1 MRMDSLLVNA
11 TMNGASQALG
21 RVIRFVITSI
31 AIVKFGAA
39 GWGEVAFA
47 YALITY
53 INFVLNFGMSSFALI
68 ERPDDEKLDRRLFTA
83 MGYIRGCLLG
93 ALALVAIAAYSA
105 IDFSCGVVL
114 KIYLLMIFLRP
125 FNLDWWLA
133 RKGYAGLNSLVQF
146 FRQSILLGLV
156 CCAQIPSIEYF
167 AMMDVG
173 TEVLATIAIWFVG
186 PKKKFSVA
194 PPSIA
199 EWKSGLQ
206 CYQGSFVLFVSSAL
220 LLLHQ
225 NVDIFFL
232 KFFRGD
238 AAVGVYDYCNR
249 YALFVFLLG
258 GSLSEPLRRQLAR
271 LKEQGS
277 DMQSTKLV
285 LSCHKILG
293 TMSAGFLLFSILFAD
308 FLFSKIVPI
317 EVDFS
322 TSRLLVLFAC
332 WLVVSFFSVPWSEW
346 LISQSKKKYLAL
358 AVIAGCANL
367 LFNLW
372 LVPIYGIFG
381 AVIAKI
387 CSESSIFIYLF
398 ISVDSQKR
406 RQFAKV
412 FYIHLLLIPCVVC
425 FWKTGNVPLWLAAAT
440 IVVEALVIIVTKY
453 LSKRDLQILARN

>member
-1 MRMDSLLVNA
+1 
-11 TMNGASQALG
+11 
-21 RVIRFVITSI
+21 
-31 AIVKFGAA
+31 
-39 GWGEVAFA
+39 
-47 YALITY
+47 
-53 INFVLNFGMSSFALI
+53 
-68 ERPDDEKLDRRLFTA
+68 
-83 MGYIRGCLLG
+83 
-93 ALALVAIAAYSA
+93 
-105 IDFSCGVVL
+105 
-114 KIYLLMIFLRP
+114 
-125 FNLDWWLA
+125 LDWWLA
-133 RKGYAGLNSLVQF
+133 RKGFAGLNSLVQF
-146 FRQSILLGLV
+146 FRQGILLGLV

-167 AMMDVG
+167 AVMDVG
-173 TEVLATIAIWFVG
+173 TEGLATLALWFVG

-194 PPSIA
+194 PPSVA
-199 EWKSGLQ
+199 EWKSGLG

-238 AAVGVYDYCNR
+238 TAVGVYDYCNR

-293 TMSAGFLLFSILFAD
+293 TMSAGFLLFSMLFAD
-308 FLFSKIVPI
+308 FLFSKVVPI

-322 TSRLLVLFAC
+322 TARLLVLFAC
-332 WLVVSFFSVPWSEW
+332 WLVISFFSVPWSEW
-346 LISQSKKKYLAL
+346 LISQSKKKYLTL

-381 AVIAKI
+381 AVLAKI

-398 ISVDSQKR
+398 FSVDSGKR

-412 FYIHLLLIPCVVC
+412 FYIHLLLIPCVAY
-425 FWKTGNVPLWLAAAT
+425 FWKTGSVPLWLAIAT
-440 IVVEALVIIVTKY
+440 VVVEALVIVFTKY
-453 LSKRDLQILARN
+453 LSKRDLQVLARN

>member
-1 MRMDSLLVNA
+1 MNSLLVNA

-21 RVIRFVITSI
+21 RVVRFVITSI

-105 IDFSCGVVL
+105 IDFSCGMVL

-146 FRQSILLGLV
+146 FRQGILFGLV
-156 CCAQIPSIEYF
+156 CFAQVPSIEYF
-167 AMMDVG
+167 AAMDVG
-173 TEVLATIAIWFVG
+173 TEVLATLALWFIG

-194 PPSIA
+194 PPSVA

-238 AAVGVYDYCNR
+238 AAVGVYDYCYR

-271 LKEQGS
+271 LKEQGAEG
-277 DMQSTKLV
+277 QSTKLV

-293 TMSAGFLLFSILFAD
+293 TMSAGFLIFSILFSD

-358 AVIAGCANL
+358 SMIAGCANL

-372 LVPIYGIFG
+372 LVPVYGIFG
-381 AVIAKI
+381 AVIAV
-387 CSESSIFIYLF
+387 CGAALFFI
-398 ISVDSQKR
+398 
-406 RQFAKV
+406 
-412 FYIHLLLIPCVVC
+412 
-425 FWKTGNVPLWLAAAT
+425 
-440 IVVEALVIIVTKY
+440 
-453 LSKRDLQILARN
+453 

>member
-1 MRMDSLLVNA
+1 MDSLLVNA

-21 RVIRFVITSI
+21 RVVRFVITSI

-68 ERPDDEKLDRRLFTA
+68 ERPDDEKLDRKLFTA

-105 IDFSCGVVL
+105 IDFSCGTVL
-114 KIYLLMIFLRP
+114 KIYLLMVFLRP

-133 RKGYAGLNSLVQF
+133 RKGFAGLNSLVQF
-146 FRQSILLGLV
+146 FRQGILLGLV

-167 AMMDVG
+167 AVMDVG
-173 TEVLATIAIWFVG
+173 TEVLATLALWFVG

-194 PPSIA
+194 PPNVA
-199 EWKSGLQ
+199 EWKSGLG

-238 AAVGVYDYCNR
+238 TAVGVYDYCNR

-293 TMSAGFLLFSILFAD
+293 TMSAGFLLFSMLFAD
-308 FLFSKIVPI
+308 FLFSKVVPI

-322 TSRLLVLFAC
+322 TARLLVLFAC
-332 WLVVSFFSVPWSEW
+332 WLVISFFSVPWSEW
-346 LISQSKKKYLAL
+346 LISQSKKKYLTL

-381 AVIAKI
+381 AVVAKI

-440 IVVEALVIIVTKY
+440 IVVEALVIIFTKY

>member
-11 TMNGASQALG
+11 SMNGASQALG
-21 RVIRFVITSI
+21 RVVRFVITSI

-68 ERPDDEKLDRRLFTA
+68 ERPDDEKLDRKLFTA

-93 ALALVAIAAYSA
+93 ALALVAVVAYSA
-105 IDFSCGVVL
+105 IDFSCGMVL
-114 KIYLLMIFLRP
+114 KIYLLMVFLRP

-146 FRQSILLGLV
+146 FRQSIILALV

-167 AMMDVG
+167 AVMDVG
-173 TEVLATIAIWFVG
+173 TEALATVALWFVG

-194 PPSIA
+194 LPSA
-199 EWKSGLQ
+199 QEWKSGLQ

-238 AAVGVYDYCNR
+238 TAVGVYDYCYR

-271 LKEQGS
+271 LKEQGAEL
-277 DMQSTKLV
+277 QSTRLI

-332 WLVVSFFSVPWSEW
+332 WLMVSFFSVPWSEW

-358 AVIAGCANL
+358 SIIAGVANL
-367 LFNLW
+367 GFNLS
-372 LVPIYGIFG
+372 LVPTYGIYG

-387 CSESSIFIYLF
+387 CSESCIFTYLF
-398 ISVDSQKR
+398 FSVTSEKR
-406 RQFAKV
+406 RQFLKV
-412 FYIHLLLIPCVVC
+412 FYIHILLVPCVAC
-425 FWKTGNVPLWLAAAT
+425 FWKTGSVPLWLAVAT
-440 IVVEALVIIVTKY
+440 VAIEALVIVFTKY
-453 LSKRDLQILARN
+453 LSKRDLQVLARN

>member
-1 MRMDSLLVNA
+1 MRMNSLLVNA

-21 RVIRFVITSI
+21 RLVRFVITSI

-105 IDFSCGVVL
+105 IDFSCGMVL

-146 FRQSILLGLV
+146 FRQGILFGLV
-156 CCAQIPSIEYF
+156 CFAQIPSIEYF
-167 AMMDVG
+167 AAMDVG
-173 TEVLATIAIWFVG
+173 TEVLATLALWFIG
-186 PKKKFSVA
+186 PKKNFSLGL
-194 PPSIA
+194 PSVA

-238 AAVGVYDYCNR
+238 AAVGVYDYCYR

-277 DMQSTKLV
+277 EGQSTKLV

-293 TMSAGFLLFSILFAD
+293 TMSAGFLIFSILFSD

-358 AVIAGCANL
+358 SIIAGCANL

-372 LVPIYGIFG
+372 LVPVYGIYG
-381 AVIAKI
+381 AVVAKI

-398 ISVDSQKR
+398 FSVDSKKR
-406 RQFAKV
+406 KQFAKV
-412 FYIHLLLIPCVVC
+412 FYIHVLLIPCLAC
-425 FWKTGNVPLWLAAAT
+425 FWKTGGVPLWLGIGT
-440 IVVEALVIIVTKY
+440 IALEILVVFFTKY